1 LKVEIVWKLFRFG
14 YNCTSESILKL
25 IYSIDVILFALCEKH
40 SSIKMCICNKKMD
53 WTGNKEIAVW
63 ERSIGAVIFQEI
75 VNLKNE
81 V

>member
-1 LKVEIVWKLFRFG
+1 
-14 YNCTSESILKL
+14 
-25 IYSIDVILFALCEKH
+25 
-40 SSIKMCICNKKMD
+40 MD

-63 ERSIGAVIFQEI
+63 ERSIGAVIYQEI